1 MTTPLPH
8 HRSDGAS
15 GAPALLLGPSL
26 GTSLALWDAQ
36 ADALARDF
44 HVVRWDLP
52 GHGGSSADLIT
63 TGATVADLGRLVL
76 DLADALGLD
85 RFAYAGNPQD
95 IIRQVEKLIEA
106 GASRVEFGTPHGLN
120 SPEGIRLLGEKV
132 LPYFAS

>member
-36 ADALARDF
+36 ASALARDF

-52 GHGGSSADLIT
+52 GHGGSAAELISA
-63 TGATVADLGRLVL
+63 GATVADLGRLVL

-85 RFAYAGNPQD
+85 RFAYAGVSLGRAVGQGRRRAEVGSGVGECPQPGG
-95 IIRQVEKLIEA
+95 R
-106 GASRVEFGTPHGLN
+106 
-120 SPEGIRLLGEKV
+120 
-132 LPYFAS
+132 